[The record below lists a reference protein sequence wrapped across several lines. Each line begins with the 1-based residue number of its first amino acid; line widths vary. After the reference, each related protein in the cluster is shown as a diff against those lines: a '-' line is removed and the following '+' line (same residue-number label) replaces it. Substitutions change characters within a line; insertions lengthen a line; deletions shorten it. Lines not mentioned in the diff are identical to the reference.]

1 QDAQVGV
8 ARGGH
13 HVVLA
18 AAAVLHQ
25 RDHLVRAARI
35 LRAHLAAGL
44 LLERLAPLRVEV
56 AFPGDEVELALA
68 RADLLQHRQVR
79 GGHGLPGHR
88 AAPVLGG
95 AVLGGAAPRAAGA
108 AAAAAPG
115 GQDRRGRD
123 SDRYRHRAS
132 APAGSL
138 PSHVPSPEGIVNACS
153 GRQASR
159 TWWPWLSP
167 SPAEGTSVFC
177 RLTTSSPPP
186 SRSTT

>member
-1 QDAQVGV
+1 MRLSWPSPGPTFCSTGRFAVGTVCPGTAPPPLWVAAVDVAPPPPLDEPALAPPPAVGV
-8 ARGGH
+8 GGVRG
-13 HVVLA
+13 A
-18 AAAVLHQ
+18 PPP
-25 RDHLVRAARI
+25 
-35 LRAHLAAGL
+35 AAG
-44 LLERLAPLRVEV
+44 
-56 AFPGDEVELALA
+56 
-68 RADLLQHRQVR
+68 
-79 GGHGLPGHR
+79 
-88 AAPVLGG
+88 
-95 AVLGGAAPRAAGA
+95 GA

-138 PSHVPSPEGIVNACS
+138 NSHVPSPEGIVNACS